1 MHISSTSKADT
12 NITVIGSVGG
22 RDGVTIRNA
31 IKSVDLCPPD
41 REVTAAPILQ
51 CEPGIEL
58 QVQGKKFSNDLQG
71 VRHL

>member
-1 MHISSTSKADT
+1 MA
-12 NITVIGSVGG
+12 
-22 RDGVTIRNA
+22 
-31 IKSVDLCPPD
+31 D

-58 QVQGKKFSNDLQG
+58 QVQGKKFSKDLQG

>member
-1 MHISSTSKADT
+1 MAV
-12 NITVIGSVGG
+12 NGSAGG
-22 RDGVTIRNA
+22 RDGGTIRNA
-31 IKSVDLCPPD
+31 NKSVDLCPPD

-58 QVQGKKFSNDLQG
+58 QVQGKKFSNDPQG